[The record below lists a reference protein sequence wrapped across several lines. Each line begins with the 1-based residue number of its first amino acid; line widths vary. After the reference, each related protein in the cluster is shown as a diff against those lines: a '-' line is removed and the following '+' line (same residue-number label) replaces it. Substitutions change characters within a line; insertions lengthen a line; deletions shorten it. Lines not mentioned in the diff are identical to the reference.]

1 MNPPPD
7 SDGALG
13 VAPEQVLEPLPVP
26 TEDYILEGRT
36 AVCDPEQTERN
47 VSVYHWRLKIF
58 DTVPISKNFMLL
70 YSVKEAHVTNA
81 T

>member
-1 MNPPPD
+1 MRNPPPD

-36 AVCDPEQTERN
+36 AVCNPEQTERN
-47 VSVYHWRLKIF
+47 VSVYH
-58 DTVPISKNFMLL
+58 
-70 YSVKEAHVTNA
+70 
-81 T
+81 